1 MSGSDSECD
10 AKRDINVKLT
20 NLITKDVK
28 ISQFFKA
35 LINDLKKNFLDDEA
49 ITDIF
54 EHYTGGIN
62 MSNFD
67 KLISKNKNKEKKKE
81 EKFVAVGLTKPAA
94 NINVFFTN
102 KFKENCQKKG
112 KEYSAKEREE
122 AYNKLTE
129 KEKDKL
135 RQELV
140 ALNEEYKV
148 KTEEQRQAA
157 IAAGTEPADKP
168 KRPNT
173 GYLRFSMSVRE
184 EVASKFENDKDAFKK
199 ISFEIKKRW
208 EALSEKERE
217 KFNSAFK
224 KEMEK
229 YRVEM
234 KKWTDNEAERQK
246 KLGQSSNEE
255 REGEIETTGKADKKQ
270 EIKKPEVKKEK
281 SKSKKEESEN
291 EESEKSEPSDEEEKE
306 EKEEEKPKKKA
317 ETKKTEPKKAKAK
330 KVETESEKSEEEEEE
345 EEVKPKKK
353 GKASKA

>member
-81 EKFVAVGLTKPAA
+81 AKFEPVGLTKPAA

-112 KEYSAKEREE
+112 KEYSAKDREE

-135 RQELV
+135 RQELA

-148 KTEEQRQAA
+148 KIEEQRQEA
-157 IAAGTEPADKP
+157 IAAGKWPADKP

-184 EVASKFENDKDAFKK
+184 EIASKFENDKDAFKK
-199 ISFEIKKRW
+199 ISVEIKKRW

-224 KEMEK
+224 KDMEK

-234 KKWTDNEAERQK
+234 KKWTDNEAARVK
-246 KLGQSSNEE
+246 NSGEE
-255 REGEIETTGKADKKQ
+255 DVEGEVETTGKADKKH
-270 EIKKPEVKKEK
+270 EMKKPDVKKAK
-281 SKSKKEESEN
+281 AKKEESEN
-291 EESEKSEPSDEEEKE
+291 EESEKSEHSDEEEKE

-317 ETKKTEPKKAKAK
+317 ETKKTEPKKEKAKAK